1 VNDEDASG
9 SGSEAELEL
18 RILQAAVADNGDG
31 SYQLRL
37 LTSRGEL
44 GGVLHPCEG
53 GTAAVIFLGGAAR
66 GLGGPGSVY
75 VRLAESLIAARIT
88 SLRLQMRRPDPD
100 PASFQ
105 ECVLDALAGVSFL
118 RGIGAERIVLAGVS
132 YGGGVAIRAG
142 TLSESVVGVAAIS
155 TQTFGSEAAP
165 QLAPRPLL
173 LVHGL
178 DDDQFSPAIAQQIYD
193 RAGEPKRLVLLG
205 GVDHFWREG
214 RDELF
219 DILRGWIARCAVPAP
234 DRPLPSPPSE

>member
-1 VNDEDASG
+1 MNDDDASG
-9 SGSEAELEL
+9 SEPGAELEL
-18 RILQAAVADNGDG
+18 RILQAAVADNHDG

-37 LTSRGEL
+37 NTTRGEL
-44 GGVLHPCEG
+44 GGLLHPCEG
-53 GTAAVIFLGGAAR
+53 GTAAVVFLGGAAR
-66 GLGGPGSVY
+66 GLGGPGNVY
-75 VRLAESLIAARIT
+75 ARLAASLSAARIT

-118 RGIGAERIVLAGVS
+118 RGIGAERIALVGVS

-142 TLSESVVGVAAIS
+142 ALSEHVCGVAAIS

-165 QLAPRPLL
+165 QLTPRPLL

-178 DDDQFSPAIAQQIYD
+178 DDDQFSPAVAQQIYD

-214 RDELF
+214 REELF
-219 DILRGWIARCAVPAP
+219 DLLRGWLERVTTASI
-234 DRPLPSPPSE
+234 

>member
-1 VNDEDASG
+1 MNDDEPPGPGSDA
-9 SGSEAELEL
+9 ETDLEL
-18 RILQAAVADNGDG
+18 RILQAAVSDNHDG

-37 LTSRGEL
+37 LTTRGEL
-44 GGVLHPCEG
+44 GGLLHPCEG
-53 GTAAVIFLGGAAR
+53 GTAAVVFLGGAAR

-75 VRLAESLIAARIT
+75 ARLAESLTATRIT

-118 RGIGAERIVLAGVS
+118 RGIGAERIALVGVS

-142 TLSESVVGVAAIS
+142 TLSEHVCGVAAVS

-173 LVHGL
+173 LIHGL
-178 DDDQFSPAIAQQIYD
+178 EDDQFSPAVAQQIYD

-219 DILRGWIARCAVPAP
+219 DLLRGWIARTALA
-234 DRPLPSPPSE
+234 SA

>member
-1 VNDEDASG
+1 MNDEAP
-9 SGSEAELEL
+9 GSESGAELEL
-18 RILQAAVADNGDG
+18 RILQAAVADNDDG
-31 SYQLRL
+31 SYELRL
-37 LTSRGEL
+37 LTTRGEL
-44 GGVLHPCEG
+44 GGLLHPCEG
-53 GTAAVIFLGGAAR
+53 GTAAVVFLGGAGGAGR

-75 VRLAESLIAARIT
+75 ARLAESLTAARIT

-118 RGIGAERIVLAGVS
+118 RGIGAERIVLVGVS
-132 YGGGVAIRAG
+132 YGGGVVIRAG
-142 TLSESVVGVAAIS
+142 TLSEHVRAVAAIS

-178 DDDQFSPAIAQQIYD
+178 DDDQFSPAVAQQIYD

-219 DILRGWIARCAVPAP
+219 DLLRGWIERQAVAGG
-234 DRPLPSPPSE
+234 

>member
-1 VNDEDASG
+1 VNDGEPPG
-9 SGSEAELEL
+9 SGSNTELEL
-18 RILQAAVADNGDG
+18 RILQAAVADNHDG
-31 SYQLRL
+31 SYELRL
-37 LTSRGEL
+37 LTTRGEL
-44 GGVLHPCEG
+44 GGLLHPCEG
-53 GTAAVIFLGGAAR
+53 GTAAVVFLGGAAR
-66 GLGGPGSVY
+66 GLGGPGNVY
-75 VRLAESLIAARIT
+75 ARLAESLSAARVT

-118 RGIGAERIVLAGVS
+118 RGIGAERIAIVGVS

-142 TLSESVVGVAAIS
+142 ALSEHVCGVAAVS

-173 LVHGL
+173 LIHGL
-178 DDDQFSPAIAQQIYD
+178 EDDQFSPVVAQQIYD

-214 RDELF
+214 REELF
-219 DILRGWIARCAVPAP
+219 DLLRGWLERVTTASI
-234 DRPLPSPPSE
+234 

>member
-1 VNDEDASG
+1 VNDDEPPG
-9 SGSEAELEL
+9 SGSNTELEL
-18 RILQAAVADNGDG
+18 RILQAAVADNHDG
-31 SYQLRL
+31 SYELRL
-37 LTSRGEL
+37 LTTRGEL
-44 GGVLHPCEG
+44 GGLLHPCEG
-53 GTAAVIFLGGAAR
+53 GTAAVVFLGGAAR
-66 GLGGPGSVY
+66 GLGGPGNVY
-75 VRLAESLIAARIT
+75 ARLAESLSAARVT

-118 RGIGAERIVLAGVS
+118 RGIGAERIALVGVS

-142 TLSESVVGVAAIS
+142 ALSEHVCSVAAVS

-173 LVHGL
+173 LIHGL
-178 DDDQFSPAIAQQIYD
+178 EDDQFSPVVAQQIYD

-214 RDELF
+214 REELF
-219 DILRGWIARCAVPAP
+219 DLLRGWIERTT
-234 DRPLPSPPSE
+234 LPSA